1 MDNNWKQDPRLMAM
15 DPEKVSLLMEFA
27 EKTAHTDQSQLM
39 PHFLHICQEA
49 NAKGLQFTNSETA
62 PSCRYL
68 KLPYAGKKTGK
79 NFRFLSW
86 LQGRSQAGSIN
97 RLLASFRCMF
107 FYTFLI
113 IAFLFYICYS
123 LPMRQMP

>member
-62 PSCRYL
+62 LLVDILSCHMPEKDRKKLPFL
-68 KLPYAGKKTGK
+68 KLAAGKCWRSMISTSWPL
-79 NFRFLSW
+79 RLSNAEAMAPE
-86 LQGRSQAGSIN
+86 GPA
-97 RLLASFRCMF
+97 
-107 FYTFLI
+107 
-113 IAFLFYICYS
+113 
-123 LPMRQMP
+123 PMTTT

>member
-62 PSCRYL
+62 LLVDILS
-68 KLPYAGKKTGK
+68 LPYAGKRPEKT
-79 NFRFLSW
+79 SV
-86 LQGRSQAGSIN
+86 S
-97 RLLASFRCMF
+97 
-107 FYTFLI
+107 
-113 IAFLFYICYS
+113 
-123 LPMRQMP
+123 

>member
-62 PSCRYL
+62 LLVDILSCHMPEKDR
-68 KLPYAGKKTGK
+68 K

-107 FYTFLI
+107 FYTFNYCIFILYM
-113 IAFLFYICYS
+113 L
-123 LPMRQMP
+123 

>member
-62 PSCRYL
+62 LLVDILSCHM
-68 KLPYAGKKTGK
+68 PEKTVK

-97 RLLASFRCMF
+97 RLLASFRCIF

>member
-62 PSCRYL
+62 L
-68 KLPYAGKKTGK
+68 LVDI
-79 NFRFLSW
+79 LSW

>member
-62 PSCRYL
+62 LLVDILSCHMPEKDRKKLPFL
-68 KLPYAGKKTGK
+68 KLAAGKI
-79 NFRFLSW
+79 
-86 LQGRSQAGSIN
+86 AGGIQII
-97 RLLASFRCMF
+97 

>member
-27 EKTAHTDQSQLM
+27 EKTAHTDQSRLM

-62 PSCRYL
+62 LLVDILSCHMPEKDRKKIPFL
-68 KLPYAGKKTGK
+68 KLAAGKI
-79 NFRFLSW
+79 
-86 LQGRSQAGSIN
+86 AGGIHK
-97 RLLASFRCMF
+97 
-107 FYTFLI
+107 
-113 IAFLFYICYS
+113 
-123 LPMRQMP
+123 

>member
-49 NAKGLQFTNSETA
+49 NSETA
-62 PSCRYL
+62 LLVDILSCHMPEKDRKKLPFL
-68 KLPYAGKKTGK
+68 KLAAGKI
-79 NFRFLSW
+79 
-86 LQGRSQAGSIN
+86 AGGIHK
-97 RLLASFRCMF
+97 
-107 FYTFLI
+107 
-113 IAFLFYICYS
+113 
-123 LPMRQMP
+123 

>member
-62 PSCRYL
+62 LLVDILSCHMPEKDRKKLPFL
-68 KLPYAGKKTGK
+68 KLAAGKI
-79 NFRFLSW
+79 
-86 LQGRSQAGSIN
+86 AGGTIN